1 MEVCMGLFD
10 KFKKKQ
16 NDQDYRKLNEEE
28 YYIAKP
34 NFYEHNN
41 ESIRE

>member
-1 MEVCMGLFD
+1 MEVYMGFFD

-28 YYIAKP
+28 YYFP
-34 NFYEHNN
+34 SPSN
-41 ESIRE
+41 ETV